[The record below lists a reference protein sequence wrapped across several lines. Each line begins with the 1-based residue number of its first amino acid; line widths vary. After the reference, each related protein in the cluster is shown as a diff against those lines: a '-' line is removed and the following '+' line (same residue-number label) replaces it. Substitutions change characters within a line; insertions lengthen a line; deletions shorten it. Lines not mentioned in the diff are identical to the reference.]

1 MLGVLIMNWFRVA
14 VTAFA
19 AGFIA
24 LMIFL
29 AFHFYGK
36 SVEAKGQVSQLQSD
50 NALQSE
56 TISTQ
61 AFNFQLANRIA
72 GAAQLYAVQI
82 VGKSQER
89 EIEYRTIIKNDPASG
104 KCVDSTVAGRLLE
117 YTNSLRASAMHTD
130 TGQPATESSP
140 TTSTDCRL
148 TYGQA
153 VYWIDPLLTTI
164 DQLNNQL
171 DGIKQAEEARQK

>member
-1 MLGVLIMNWFRVA
+1 MNWLRVA

-19 AGFIA
+19 AVFIA

-61 AFNFQLANRIA
+61 AFNFQRANQIA

-82 VGKSQER
+82 VGKSQET
-89 EIEYRTIIKNDPASG
+89 EIEYRTILKAEPTCALPIPTDIANGLYDYAN
-104 KCVDSTVAGRLLE
+104 RLR
-117 YTNSLRASAMHTD
+117 SSAMYAD
-130 TGQPATESSP
+130 SSQPVKAAVSA
-140 TTSTDCRL
+140 TTSQRI
-148 TYGQA
+148 TYCQA
-153 VYWIDPLLTTI
+153 VLWIDPLLTLI
-164 DQLNNQL
+164 DQGNNQL
-171 DGIKQAEEARQK
+171 AAIKQIEDERQAK

>member
-1 MLGVLIMNWFRVA
+1 MVNYFRVA
-14 VTAFA
+14 ATALA

-36 SVEAKGQVSQLQSD
+36 SVEAKGQVTQLQSD

-61 AFNFQLANRIA
+61 AFNFQRSNQIA

-82 VGKSQER
+82 IGKSQER
-89 EIEYRTIIKNDPASG
+89 EIEYRTIIKRDPASS
-104 KCVDSTVAGRLLE
+104 KCVDSAVADRLLE
-117 YTNSLRASAMHTD
+117 YTNSLRASAMLTD
-130 TGQPATESSP
+130 TGQPAAESSA
-140 TTSTDCRL
+140 TTSTGCGL

-153 VYWIDPLLTTI
+153 VYWIDPLLTAI